1 MAANAER
8 TVVIAVRT
16 EGDTLAAKSLTNV
29 GTNVIPADPF
39 NAGLIVKDYHDEP
52 HPYLAQELPKLNTD
66 SWRVLPDGRMETTY
80 QLKPNLH
87 WHDGAV
93 LAADDFVF
101 GWRVYSAPE
110 VSYSAISAPM
120 NQIEEVAAP
129 DARTV
134 LIRWKN
140 TYAGAAEL
148 QANDLQSLP
157 RHLLEQP
164 FQQLGPDAFVA
175 HPFWTTDFVGSGAYR
190 VTEWQRGV
198 FLLSDAFD
206 NFVLG
211 KPRITRMKMVPIAD
225 PNTVL
230 ANLLAGEIHVAVS
243 NSLPETEGFALK
255 HEWERRGGGG
265 VVSMVPS
272 ASAASIRRTENQ
284 FSPDKAN
291 PRFIMDVRVRRALAH
306 TVDKQGINDAL
317 FEGTGL
323 MMDTIVPRNL
333 AFFDELNRQV
343 TKYPYDPRRADQL
356 MTEAGLT
363 KGSDGYYLGP
373 SGERL
378 NWDIKV
384 LSGSQNEAIMH
395 IMADSWRRVGFD
407 MTETV
412 YPVAQINDRE
422 ARASFRTMFSTD
434 GGNIEALGTAGI
446 PTPQNRFVG
455 SNRGS
460 WSNPDF
466 DRLVTQWEGTLDRNE
481 RGQRMIEMATIY
493 SDDLPST
500 PIYVHPTVTPY
511 PINLTNVAD
520 GVRDIHLWEWV
531 S

>member
-1 MAANAER
+1 
-8 TVVIAVRT
+8 
-16 EGDTLAAKSLTNV
+16 
-29 GTNVIPADPF
+29 
-39 NAGLIVKDYHDEP
+39 
-52 HPYLAQELPKLNTD
+52 
-66 SWRVLPDGRMETTY
+66 
-80 QLKPNLH
+80 
-87 WHDGAV
+87 
-93 LAADDFVF
+93 
-101 GWRVYSAPE
+101 
-110 VSYSAISAPM
+110 M

-255 HEWERRGGGG
+255 HEWEKRGGGG

-284 FSPDKAN
+284 FSPDRAN
-291 PRFIMDVRVRRALAH
+291 PRFITDVRVRRAFAH
-306 TVDKQGINDAL
+306 AVDKQGINDAL

-422 ARASFRTMFSTD
+422 ARAGHGGHPNTTEPLRRQQSRLVVQPGFRPPGDPMGGHARPQRARPADDRD
-434 GGNIEALGTAGI
+434 GHDLQRRLALHPDLRPPDRHPLSDQSHERGRWRARHPPLGMG
-446 PTPQNRFVG
+446 FVG
-455 SNRGS
+455 RRIADRG
-460 WSNPDF
+460 
-466 DRLVTQWEGTLDRNE
+466 RLNC
-481 RGQRMIEMATIY
+481 
-493 SDDLPST
+493 
-500 PIYVHPTVTPY
+500 
-511 PINLTNVAD
+511 
-520 GVRDIHLWEWV
+520 
-531 S
+531 